1 MGADGHFAAV
11 VVMEFQ
17 AQDAKVVLISFQV
30 SLL

>member
-11 VVMEFQ
+11 VMEFQ
-17 AQDAKVVLISFQV
+17 ARDAKVVLVFFQV

>member
-11 VVMEFQ
+11 VMEYQ
-17 AQDAKVVLISFQV
+17 ARDAKVVLVFFQV